1 MRPLNVASQPFRN
14 ETLPAIL
21 FGTAAV
27 LLVAATIE
35 HALVVRALLPA
46 RTSKLHKE
54 VAALEAET
62 ERLRAEGRTLTA
74 PKPDKHVIAEW
85 NVLKDLVDRRT
96 FSWTGLFARLEQV
109 LPREVRLVSIA
120 PNVEHGQVSLDITA
134 LARPAQAGLGLVGL
148 FEQRAEFED
157 VYPVSVS
164 EQDGG
169 GAEFAYTMRYLPGAT
184 SDAALLPVSQVE
196 ADEVVAEPTPE
207 PSAAPQP
214 PQEQPSERSGLPS
227 AKGLEP
233 AASKEAPSE
242 RAAPPAA
249 MRPEP
254 PRPSP
259 QRDDQEPSKPTD
271 HRQ

>member
-1 MRPLNVASQPFRN
+1 MRPLNLASQPFRN
-14 ETLPAIL
+14 ERLPAIL
-21 FGTAAV
+21 FGAASV

-62 ERLRAEGRTLTA
+62 ERLRAEGRSLTA
-74 PKPDKHVIAEW
+74 PKPDKQVIAEW

-134 LARPAQAGLGLVGL
+134 LARPSQVGLGLVGL
-148 FEQRAEFED
+148 LEQREEFED

-169 GAEFAYTMRYLPGAT
+169 GAEFTYTMRYLPGAT
-184 SDAALLPVSQVE
+184 SDAALVPVSQVE
-196 ADEVVAEPTPE
+196 AGDEVVAEPKPE
-207 PSAAPQP
+207 PSAAPHPAQEEPSEQSAP
-214 PQEQPSERSGLPS
+214 PTTKKPERMPPTKRAPAPRDDQQPSE
-227 AKGLEP
+227 
-233 AASKEAPSE
+233 
-242 RAAPPAA
+242 
-249 MRPEP
+249 
-254 PRPSP
+254 
-259 QRDDQEPSKPTD
+259 
-271 HRQ
+271 HR